1 MHQRA
6 EATLGADPGRGFVA
20 DAGYHSLDQ
29 LAYIEREQVDAVL
42 ADPTPNQRSKRGGE
56 TPQYC
61 GVGEGRFTRSDF
73 TYDPEADCYRCPAG
87 EELTYQHTHKHRG
100 RRRRIYGTSACQRC
114 ALKAR
119 CQPKAHLLRRI
130 FRDEAEHLAEAMHE
144 RLKSEEARARL
155 TARKGSVEPV
165 IGNLKANLGFRR
177 FRLRGLKQVKG
188 ELYLMTIAHNI
199 NTLFKMA
206 QGGAFLALWPLLI
219 PFFALLSPSRVRRAT
234 LSFAHSHQLTRG

>member
-6 EATLGADPGRGFVA
+6 EATLGAERSRSYVA

-42 ADPTPNQRSKRGGE
+42 ADPTPLQRSKRGGE

-61 GVGEGRFTRSDF
+61 GAGEGRFTRSDF
-73 TYDPEADCYRCPAG
+73 AYDAETDHYRCPAG
-87 EELTYQHTHKHRG
+87 ERLTYQQTQRHRG
-100 RRRRIYGTSACQRC
+100 RRRRIYGTSACRGC

-144 RLKSEEARARL
+144 RLQHVESKARL

-177 FRLRGLKQVKG
+177 FSLRGL
-188 ELYLMTIAHNI
+188 
-199 NTLFKMA
+199 
-206 QGGAFLALWPLLI
+206 
-219 PFFALLSPSRVRRAT
+219 R
-234 LSFAHSHQLTRG
+234 